1 MSRIILVGCGIY
13 SQIQCHLTEL
23 DHISIAKSFALFNK
37 SSTQLSLIVQICL
50 NLHIPL
56 ICFQVAFKRSRFHV
70 VFIYINTSTS
80 ENVDSFRVC
89 AISFDVT
96 QLFYGSRL
104 ALAEISRFGKFHFYF
119 IRQFFRLC
127 YKMFITENFILLHT
141 TSVIVENFLS
151 IRKYLLTCNIRKF
164 WF

>member
-13 SQIQCHLTEL
+13 NQIQCHLTEL

-104 ALAEISRFGKFHFYF
+104 ALAEISRFGKFHF
-119 IRQFFRLC
+119 
-127 YKMFITENFILLHT
+127 FILSDNFFDFVTKCSLQK
-141 TSVIVENFLS
+141 TSYCS
-151 IRKYLLTCNIRKF
+151 ISRV
-164 WF
+164 